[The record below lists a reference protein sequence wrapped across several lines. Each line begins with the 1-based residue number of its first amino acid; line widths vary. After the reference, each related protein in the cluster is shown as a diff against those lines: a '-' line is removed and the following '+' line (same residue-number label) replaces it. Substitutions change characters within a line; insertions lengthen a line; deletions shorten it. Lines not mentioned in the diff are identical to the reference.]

1 MYFTLINRILRQRD
15 TLTQKDTAE
24 HTLIFHGHVLY
35 MLTHMCQHG
44 TEDQAT
50 LLTAKAD
57 YVRLRPPPFRT
68 PLLLGCL
75 TAASRMPHGCLT
87 AASWIPHGCLTDSSR
102 MPHKCLTNA
111 SRMPQECYT
120 MPHDCLKNAL
130 QRPYFEERPQD
141 TLKIK

>member
-57 YVRLRPPPFRT
+57 YVRLRPFVRLRPPPFRT
-68 PLLLGCL
+68 PLFLGCL
-75 TAASRMPHGCLT
+75 TDASRLPHEYLT
-87 AASWIPHGCLTDSSR
+87 AASQIPHGCLTDASR
-102 MPHKCLTNA
+102 MPHECLRNATQCLMTA
-111 SRMPQECYT
+111 SRMPYKG
-120 MPHDCLKNAL
+120 L
-130 QRPYFEERPQD
+130 
-141 TLKIK
+141 TLRNDHKTP